1 MGMTGLYYILKQ
13 RNKITADSSDS
24 NVEIQNR
31 WTKKPTKM
39 QTAIIRSKQKVKILD
54 GPASGYRKSF

>member
-1 MGMTGLYYILKQ
+1 MGMAGLYYILKQ

-31 WTKKPTKM
+31 LTKKPTKM
-39 QTAIIRSKQKVKILD
+39 QTAIIRSKQKV
-54 GPASGYRKSF
+54 